1 MIDFKLLKEVVEQIK
16 LDASNQDYTAIEELL
31 NDIPKE
37 RLIGFLKP
45 KELTWYESMLEI
57 EGVVNEE
64 ISRLQKQQTQQSR
77 ELAELLTK
85 SLYIIK
91 RGY

>member
-37 RLIGFLKP
+37 RLIGFLKR
-45 KELTWYESMLEI
+45 KELTWSESMLEI
-57 EGVVNEE
+57 EGVGNEE

>member
-45 KELTWYESMLEI
+45 KELTWSESMLEI

-64 ISRLQKQQTQQSR
+64 ISRLQKQQTHQSR

>member
-45 KELTWYESMLEI
+45 KELTWSESMLEI
-57 EGVVNEE
+57 EGVGYED

>member
-1 MIDFKLLKEVVEQIK
+1 MTMNKNNKFDEWKKSRKKIYWR
-16 LDASNQDYTAIEELL
+16 N
-31 NDIPKE
+31 IPPE
-37 RLIGFLKP
+37 
-45 KELTWYESMLEI
+45 ELTWSESMLEI

>member
-1 MIDFKLLKEVVEQIK
+1 MIDFKSE
-16 LDASNQDYTAIEELL
+16 
-31 NDIPKE
+31 
-37 RLIGFLKP
+37 
-45 KELTWYESMLEI
+45 ELTWSESMLEI

>member
-45 KELTWYESMLEI
+45 KELTWSESMLEI
-57 EGVVNEE
+57 ECVVNEE

>member
-45 KELTWYESMLEI
+45 KELTWSESMLEI

>member
-45 KELTWYESMLEI
+45 KELTWSESMLEI

-77 ELAELLTK
+77 ELAEMLTK